1 MQGADGLR
9 VTAQTELHQPEVVPG
24 TGQLRP
30 AAACRTQTLQRSAEV
45 SLTGLRSL
53 QRARCAIGSDESL
66 QGVVATPGPIKDQ
79 AEKVQGD
86 GVIRNRPHDVQGD
99 PLGADEIS
107 ALVEPREQI
116 EERIDHRFF
125 PSTGKGS
132 CDSRQ

>member
-1 MQGADGLR
+1 M
-9 VTAQTELHQPEVVPG
+9 
-24 TGQLRP
+24 
-30 AAACRTQTLQRSAEV
+30 
-45 SLTGLRSL
+45 SLSGLRSL
-53 QRARCAIGSDESL
+53 QRACCAIGSDESL

-86 GVIRNRPHDVQGD
+86 GIIRNRPHDVQGD

-125 PSTGKGS
+125 PSTGKGP
-132 CDSRQ
+132 CGSRQ